1 MACGV
6 FHKATKAGKVLN
18 WFKGAAKKVGGVV
31 KKGAQWLWDNK
42 DKVFD
47 VAGKV
52 AGATGNEKLQN
63 FVNKTQD
70 YTNKGLDL
78 AHNVGLVS

>member
-6 FHKATKAGKVLN
+6 FHKASKGLWTSTKKFLGR
-18 WFKGAAKKVGGVV
+18 AASGI
-31 KKGAQWLWDNK
+31 KKGAQWLWNNK

-52 AGATGNEKLQN
+52 SNAIGNEKLTN
-63 FVNKTQD
+63 IVNKTQE
-70 YTNKGLDL
+70 YTNKGLNI
-78 AHNVGLVS
+78 ANGLGFVS